1 MCSFHWQKCEP
12 RSKLFIPLDIFSSFR
27 GIYTLFSLCAVYC
40 YWLTRGI
47 SHFYEERAYPHW
59 QQNCLF
65 RQIFCHHP
73 TLYKCGWFVATWQF
87 FAEADKFSIAS
98 PTKLTKSANADG
110 PKSEALLSWLAIC
123 LLFWWFNLSGCLVT
137 TQILRAKAFKNRTK
151 LKYRGQSR
159 KIFPVFF
166 FPMDRYWLVT
176 KHDVVCFQQGRF
188 NLEKT
193 DKIYFCRRLL
203 QNSQNLGRNGS
214 FSKLACIQ

>member
-1 MCSFHWQKCEP
+1 MQMRCHYMNILHVQYPRNNWQLCTWPVSFISLTDMCSFHWQKCEP

-40 YWLTRGI
+40 YWLTRGT

-98 PTKLTKSANADG
+98 PTKFVPGKAWKNLLNK
-110 PKSEALLSWLAIC
+110 PKRDEL
-123 LLFWWFNLSGCLVT
+123 GYH
-137 TQILRAKAFKNRTK
+137 
-151 LKYRGQSR
+151 LK
-159 KIFPVFF
+159 
-166 FPMDRYWLVT
+166 
-176 KHDVVCFQQGRF
+176 
-188 NLEKT
+188 
-193 DKIYFCRRLL
+193 
-203 QNSQNLGRNGS
+203 
-214 FSKLACIQ
+214 